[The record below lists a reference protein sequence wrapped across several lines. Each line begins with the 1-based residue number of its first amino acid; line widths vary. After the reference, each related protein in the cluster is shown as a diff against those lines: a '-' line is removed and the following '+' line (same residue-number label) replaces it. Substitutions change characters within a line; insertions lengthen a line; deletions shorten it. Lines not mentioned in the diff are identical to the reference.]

1 MPYGTH
7 RSADDPR
14 SWHNSPTN
22 CQSSQREYGYR
33 LRTGIVGLRDCRI
46 EELLLTL
53 RENRLLT

>member
-14 SWHNSPTN
+14 AWHHRPTN
-22 CQSSQREYGYR
+22 CQGTQGEYEYR
-33 LRTGIVGLRDCRI
+33 LRTGIVQLLDCRI

-53 RENRLLT
+53 KEN